1 MNPTPTVPLGGQES
15 FWCET
20 QNESG
25 HKYRRL
31 LTYMNEYEMGLAD
44 DCDSAPLDNVRYD
57 EEKDT
62 WYWTGWFEPSCEQC
76 EIHWT
81 FHDKV
86 LRWLPL
92 PRFDAPAQHP
102 DTVRLN
108 WLESEDMK
116 LVCNTSRYWFEY
128 PDGASS
134 CVSHDSVRA
143 AIDAAKETS
152 K

>member
-62 WYWTGWFEPSCEQC
+62 WYWTGWISNSLRLTCPDKRAGPALSL
-76 EIHWT
+76 IH
-81 FHDKV
+81 
-86 LRWLPL
+86 
-92 PRFDAPAQHP
+92 
-102 DTVRLN
+102 
-108 WLESEDMK
+108 
-116 LVCNTSRYWFEY
+116 
-128 PDGASS
+128 
-134 CVSHDSVRA
+134 
-143 AIDAAKETS
+143 I
-152 K
+152 